1 MRLKVTKRNFMRAFP
16 IFLLLSVIFTIPASA
31 QEEIFRCN
39 YQGKKINESAICGML
54 GFKSRPEA
62 TEAVNEIVRRSGL
75 KQNFYVMECPNIDN
89 CFAAVRDGERL
100 IVYDAA
106 FMRKVN
112 GLTKTDWGAMSI
124 LAHEIGHHLQGHT
137 LKTGGSEQSKEIEAD
152 EFSGFVMY
160 QMGASLNEAQS
171 AIRQLTTDYD
181 SGTHPP
187 RSQRMGAIKRGY
199 ENAAALYPSVQ
210 QKNNYDENSNAA
222 PANEEQIAS
231 KKEERISEKKNTSE
245 SNASKTGCITG
256 DCKYGYGVAVNRYT
270 KEKYAGGW
278 NLGKREGIGIEFY
291 KDGNKKYEGEFK
303 ESRYHGK
310 GRYYFENGDIFEGY
324 FENGEMNGDLNVYYY
339 KNGDRLFVK
348 YEQGVKQGK
357 AKIVFAD
364 GTVSQLYFK
373 DDKVMKR

>member
-1 MRLKVTKRNFMRAFP
+1 
-16 IFLLLSVIFTIPASA
+16 
-31 QEEIFRCN
+31 
-39 YQGKKINESAICGML
+39 
-54 GFKSRPEA
+54 
-62 TEAVNEIVRRSGL
+62 
-75 KQNFYVMECPNIDN
+75 
-89 CFAAVRDGERL
+89 
-100 IVYDAA
+100 
-106 FMRKVN
+106 MRKVN

-137 LKTGGSEQSKEIEAD
+137 LKTGGSNQSKEIEAD

-187 RSQRMGAIKRGY
+187 RSQRMGAIKRGHD
-199 ENAAALYPSVQ
+199 NARALYPNVQ
-210 QKNNYDENSNAA
+210 QKNDYDERSNSVNEK
-222 PANEEQIAS
+222 EEQVNRKREKAVVENRNSPES
-231 KKEERISEKKNTSE
+231 KSL
-245 SNASKTGCITG
+245 KTGCITG

-303 ESRYHGK
+303 ESRYSGK

-364 GTVSQLYFK
+364 GTISQIYFR